1 MRRMRSRSKSMKL
14 TGGKIGK
21 FPACVV
27 KKGDWV
33 RAPVTGK
40 WWQVVKVRPR
50 RRFATR
56 AELAAARMYGRKK
69 GPKRTQVGWDVFFWG
84 KWLDITFSVSLE
96 LMQRQGLEIRTRKPR
111 KGCA

>member
-33 RAPVTGK
+33 RAPASGK
-40 WWQVVKVRPR
+40 WWQVLKVRPR
-50 RRFATR
+50 RRLKTR
-56 AELAAARMYGRKK
+56 VELAVARGVE
-69 GPKRTQVGWDVFFWG
+69 GPKREQIGWNVFFQGRWG
-84 KWLDITFSVSLE
+84 VGLIRVSLE